1 MKKHILAVAI
11 LSASS
16 SLVLADDLSYGN
28 DMTAGVASTIDL
40 YQIPFAADGE
50 TAIENA
56 GGDTFTLTSGSLT
69 QMNIVTGTNGGANE
83 VTVDQSAA
91 TASIANVFINAQV
104 VDTTEEPAP
113 RAIGAGNAYTG
124 RIADITTATDGI
136 QDQQATDSTTLNT
149 VTLTQ
154 SGTANIA
161 GIAVAGE
168 SNTVTLDQSG
178 KNTLAMISNDGHEMG
193 ITLTQASDNAVFN
206 VALHSSSFSIIAN
219 Q

>member
-11 LSASS
+11 LSTSS

-40 YQIPFAADGE
+40 FQVPDV
-50 TAIENA
+50 ENA
-56 GGDTFTLTSGSLT
+56 GADIFTLTSGTLT

-104 VDTTEEPAP
+104 EDTTEEPAP
-113 RAIGAGNAYTG
+113 RAIGVGNAYTG
-124 RIADITTATDGI
+124 RIADITAATDGI
-136 QDQQATDSTTLNT
+136 QDQQTTALTTASNI
-149 VTLTQ
+149 TLTQ
-154 SGTANIA
+154 SGTTNIA
-161 GIAVAGE
+161 GIAVAGD
-168 SNTVTLDQSG
+168 SNSVTIDQSG
-178 KNTLAMISNDGHEMG
+178 SNTLAMISNDCQEMS

-206 VALHSSSFSIIAN
+206 VALHSSNFSIIAN